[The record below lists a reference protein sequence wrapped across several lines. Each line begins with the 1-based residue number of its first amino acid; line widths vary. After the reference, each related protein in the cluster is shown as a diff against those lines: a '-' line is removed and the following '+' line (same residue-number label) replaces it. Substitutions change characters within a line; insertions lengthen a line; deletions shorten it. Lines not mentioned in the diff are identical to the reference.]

1 MRHEKIQKIKIN
13 NLEINTHNQKNYNS
27 NNAPF
32 YRKSLIQNN
41 KTSFYYHKKETSPS
55 YNLAQNQSNY
65 NYISGYKKKNELN
78 NNSNENTNPSS
89 KIKII
94 DFDYSKNRNSNTNE
108 TKLDEAEKYNL
119 NKSSVSPFCLQS
131 NNSYNEYTINKT
143 PINNSQTSKNR
154 IQSNRVINYN
164 IPNKNLTLENCK
176 KRNRSFANLEINYI
190 NNDKSQKEFILINK
204 DQNNNPPLYKNKK
217 NRTIK
222 ILEKTGINFTFK
234 NTSDKESI
242 DLLSQNMMKDF
253 HKESLNRLNN
263 KSNSTYINTNNYIIN
278 NNLKIK
284 NNNFIKIAIDNSN
297 IYNKG
302 INDNN
307 KNNIF
312 LDNDSIKYNS
322 NTIETISKKNNYY
335 NNNSYTN
342 YNKVDNKADNDRTS
356 LSKGKII
363 KFKYNGTE
371 FFFQPVHNKTQNN
384 FYKHPV
390 NKKYINEDIVKAT
403 KVIQKWWKQIVLIK
417 ALFLKNKINYFNS
430 IFKRIIIRHFYNHMK
445 LIVSYINKVI
455 TIQRKWREFLY
466 NKKETISNH
475 YNKNETYGYD
485 NSSRKN
491 YFDNFFINTSE
502 FINVNEENN
511 KSRVV
516 YNNIIHTK
524 NNILLNDL
532 SGSNSLRTKLLESN
546 SNNKN
551 INYIIKTF
559 NNRNS
564 FFTKQNFKNPKNKI
578 IFIQKNIKIFL
589 ERINLNKKREIYKNI
604 FINNQL
610 TKNGFASL
618 KISTEITNN
627 YLSEGLIND
636 KLLGKHSNNLTIS
649 KQYFTISNQPILQIY
664 NIIKNEDILFEGMIP
679 KNKNDFLNIEKI
691 NEFIIPFK
699 PQIKYFQSTHSSL
712 SFSPIIP
719 KKFEQF
725 KMNIRNNICL
735 NIKPRKK
742 NNNKFDIDNNKIII
756 SLYKDKSIKNEQNEE
771 IENNYMPDI
780 IKPPLFKNICF
791 VEKVQLNNK
800 LINNIKYLQTYY
812 RNHIINNKKEIQK
825 RIKSEKNYIFT
836 KEYKNN
842 FLNISNIVK
851 IQKNFKHFLKLRKIC
866 YFKPNNKILYISKK
880 YKKQFNIHFF
890 EKLKKNN
897 PFIKFNKIPKNH
909 DNTINKSISYF
920 NNKNKILKKGDFKNI
935 NDMSKYNTI
944 NNLRKS
950 TKERN
955 NIFINENENNKNE
968 IKILNTKLHKSSL
981 RYGVIDN
988 INTKNSKNFRFNLNR
1003 RFINIESLPSVNSL
1017 KTNSECNDI
1026 CNDQEYLNAIKN
1038 EIYKYKSNNN
1048 IISIETL
1055 ESKESKSKFKE
1066 SLNYKNKRVTTEEGN
1081 YKNSLIQYEIEN
1093 DNKYFYT
1100 ENDIARFSFSNGD
1113 VNFLSSSIVRTNT
1126 KKFYNLKKI
1135 INKFKI
1141 KLLSFKMKKMIH
1153 QINLFIFM
1161 QLLSKK
1167 IQKNLNKFAFY
1178 KIFKRK
1184 NISNFYD
1191 VIRKHIETYIAING
1205 SDKND
1210 KNIFQND
1217 LMQLIQKNIFNKY
1230 LLNTSKNKF
1239 IFLTDEQ
1246 ERNLIET
1253 DLFINNDKDLINYF
1267 FFYYKVQYKL
1277 LEDNY
1282 YNLIQFRLIKEPL
1295 YSFNIF
1301 SITKYMEELYYNIT
1315 HENICKACF
1324 CKNDENCS
1332 LNCNC
1337 HIKLNNSINLIN
1349 KIKNKISHNKSFNIG
1364 TIKNEEISDIL
1375 DISNQKEKTNIKITI
1390 KKIKRSSADNTRSRL
1405 CNNEDSGLCSSNDI
1419 DIFQKMNTGIKS
1431 LISKVKIN
1439 KAFKDFSQNKKNKQI
1454 KNSTKIERTF
1464 TEISDINN
1472 SKKKNNIPSTD
1483 NKYNTIF
1490 CNIKDDIIPKKKV
1503 RTLKGIKNIFD
1514 EQ

>member
-27 NNAPF
+27 NNVPF

-55 YNLAQNQSNY
+55 YNLAQNQNNY
-65 NYISGYKKKNELN
+65 NCISGYKKKIELY

-94 DFDYSKNRNSNTNE
+94 DFDYSKNRNSKE
-108 TKLDEAEKYNL
+108 TKLDDAEKYNL

-131 NNSYNEYTINKT
+131 NNSYKEYIINKT
-143 PINNSQTSKNR
+143 PINNNSQNSKNR

-176 KRNRSFANLEINYI
+176 KRNRSFANLEINYK

-204 DQNNNPPLYKNKK
+204 DQTKNPPLYKNKK
-217 NRTIK
+217 NKTIK

-253 HKESLNRLNN
+253 HKESLNRLDN

-297 IYNKG
+297 IYNKE

-312 LDNDSIKYNS
+312 LNDDNIKYN
-322 NTIETISKKNNYY
+322 NNTTIETISKKNNYY
-335 NNNSYTN
+335 NNNNYTN
-342 YNKVDNKADNDRTS
+342 YSNADNKADNDRTS

-371 FFFQPVHNKTQNN
+371 FFFQPVHNKTQCN
-384 FYKHPV
+384 FYKHPN
-390 NKKYINEDIVKAT
+390 NKKYINENIIKAT
-403 KVIQKWWKQIVLIK
+403 KIIQKWWKQIVFTK
-417 ALFLKNKINYFNS
+417 VLFLKNKINFLNN
-430 IFKRIIIRHFYNHMK
+430 IIKRIIIRYFYNHMK
-445 LIVSYINKVI
+445 LAISHIKKVI
-455 TIQRKWREFLY
+455 IIQKKWREFLY

-475 YNKNETYGYD
+475 YEKNETYGYD
-485 NSSRKN
+485 NSNRKN

-502 FINVNEENN
+502 FTNINEENT

-532 SGSNSLRTKLLESN
+532 SGSNSHRAKLQKSN
-546 SNNKN
+546 SKN
-551 INYIIKTF
+551 DINYIIKAF

-564 FFTKQNFKNPKNKI
+564 FFTKQNYKKPKNKI
-578 IFIQKNIKIFL
+578 ILIQQRIKKFL

-610 TKNGFASL
+610 IKNGFGLL
-618 KISTEITNN
+618 KISSEITDNFFSGCAMN
-627 YLSEGLIND
+627 
-636 KLLGKHSNNLTIS
+636 GKAFNKHLDNLTIS
-649 KQYFTISNQPILQIY
+649 KHFFTILNQPILQIY
-664 NIIKNEDILFEGMIP
+664 NIIKNENIIFKGIIP
-679 KNKNDFLNIEKI
+679 ENKSDVLNIEKI
-691 NEFIIPFK
+691 NEFMIIFK
-699 PQIKYFQSTHSSL
+699 PQIKYLQSTHSSL
-712 SFSPIIP
+712 SISPKIP
-719 KKFEQF
+719 KKFEQS
-725 KMNIRNNICL
+725 KMSIWSNICL
-735 NIKPRKK
+735 NIKPQKN
-742 NNNKFDIDNNKIII
+742 NNNKFDIDKNKINIF
-756 SLYKDKSIKNEQNEE
+756 LFNENSKGKEE
-771 IENNYMPDI
+771 NLKELENDYMPDI
-780 IKPPLFKNICF
+780 IKHPLLKTICF
-791 VEKVQLNNK
+791 VEKVHLSNR
-800 LINNIKYLQTYY
+800 LINNIKYLQIYY
-812 RNHIINNKKEIQK
+812 RKHKINEKKEIQK
-825 RIKSEKNYIFT
+825 RFISEQKIIT
-836 KEYKNN
+836 KEYKDNS
-842 FLNISNIVK
+842 LNISNIVK
-851 IQKNFKHFLKLRKIC
+851 IQKKFKHFLKQRQLSH
-866 YFKPNNKILYISKK
+866 FKPNNKILYISKK
-880 YKKQFNIHFF
+880 YMKQSNIHFF

-897 PFIKFNKIPKNH
+897 PFIKFNKISKNH

-935 NDMSKYNTI
+935 NDISKYNTI

-955 NIFINENENNKNE
+955 NIFINDNEDKKNE
-968 IKILNTKLHKSSL
+968 IKILNTKLHKNSL
-981 RYGVIDN
+981 RYGGIDN
-988 INTKNSKNFRFNLNR
+988 INIKNSKNFRFNLNK

-1017 KTNSECNDI
+1017 KINSECNDI

-1038 EIYKYKSNNN
+1038 EIYKYKLNNN

-1066 SLNYKNKRVTTEEGN
+1066 SLIYKNKRVTTEEGK
-1081 YKNSLIQYEIEN
+1081 YKNSLIPYETEN
-1093 DNKYFYT
+1093 ENKYFYT

-1113 VNFLSSSIVRTNT
+1113 VNFLSNSIVRTNT

-1135 INKFKI
+1135 IYKFKI
-1141 KLLSFKMKKMIH
+1141 KLFCFKMKKMIH
-1153 QINLFIFM
+1153 QINLFIFI
-1161 QLLSKK
+1161 QLLSKR
-1167 IQKNLNKFAFY
+1167 IHKNLNKFVFNT
-1178 KIFKRK
+1178 IFKRK
-1184 NISNFYD
+1184 NTSSFYD
-1191 VIRKHIETYIAING
+1191 IIRKHIGTYITIMS
-1205 SDKND
+1205 SDKKD
-1210 KNIFQND
+1210 KNICQND
-1217 LMQLIQKNIFNKY
+1217 LIQLIQKNIFNKY
-1230 LLNTSKNKF
+1230 FLNTSKNKF
-1239 IFLTDEQ
+1239 LFLTDEQ
-1246 ERNLIET
+1246 EKNLIET

-1295 YSFNIF
+1295 YIFNIF

-1324 CKNDENCS
+1324 CKTDENCS

-1349 KIKNKISHNKSFNIG
+1349 KIKNKISHNKSFNMG
-1364 TIKNEEISDIL
+1364 RIKNEEISDIL

-1390 KKIKRSSADNTRSRL
+1390 KKIKRGSADNTRSRL

-1454 KNSTKIERTF
+1454 KNSTKIDRTF
-1464 TEISDINN
+1464 TEISDNN
-1472 SKKKNNIPSTD
+1472 NMKKKNSIPYID